1 MEQVLVYPYSKEYE
15 MVIKSRKSAE
25 ANLTRVVSPRGWGLS
40 GGILDNSGERVEIE
54 HDFEEALKACTMVW
68 FVEDGLLR
76 LPIELLLE
84 KLLLTVRNKKK
95 IYYTRYKNAEERE
108 MVEKLLPPRL
118 NAENDYETE
127 VNFTVPGGEY
137 HTLYEFKTP
146 VINVI
151 GLSENADKYK
161 MQLLL
166 KEEFTKLGYKVSVVS
181 SRRDSGIFGMHSMP
195 GFMWGGSISVTDK
208 ILQFNHYIK
217 AIEKAEGP
225 ELIILGIPGGA
236 FPRNEYRHQYFGE
249 FHFEISRA
257 VSCDCALLCSSF
269 SEYPVSYF
277 EEAEQRIRQMYD
289 MEVGF
294 HTISDKMYDCR
305 DKVTADGT
313 GTYLSVESGM
323 VSDSIREW
331 KKAKENL
338 YDTASEDET
347 KRLVDDIINRLS

>member
-15 MVIKSRKSAE
+15 AVIKNRKSAE
-25 ANLTRVVSPRGWGLS
+25 ASLARVVAPRGWGLS
-40 GGILDNSGERVEIE
+40 GDILDNSGERVEIE
-54 HDFEEALKACTMVW
+54 HNFEEALKDCTTVW
-68 FVEDGLLR
+68 FAEDGLLR
-76 LPIELLLE
+76 LPMELLLE
-84 KLLLTVRNKKK
+84 KLVLAVRNKKK

-108 MVEKLLPPRL
+108 IVEKLLPPKL
-118 NAENDYETE
+118 NAENDYERK
-127 VNFTVPGGEY
+127 VDFTVSGGEY

-146 VINVI
+146 IINVT
-151 GLSENADKYK
+151 GLSENSDKYK

-166 KEEFTKLGYKVSVVS
+166 KEEFTKLGYKVSAVS
-181 SRRDSGIFGMHSMP
+181 SRRDSGIFGMYSMP
-195 GFMWGGSISVTDK
+195 GFMWENKLSVTDK
-208 ILQFNHYIK
+208 ILRFNHYVK
-217 AIEKAEGP
+217 AIEKTERP

-257 VSCDCALLCSSF
+257 VLCDCALLCSSF

-294 HTISDKMYDCR
+294 HIISDKMYDCR

-313 GTYLSVESGM
+313 GTYLSVDSGM

-331 KKAKENL
+331 KKTKGNL
-338 YDTASEDET
+338 YDTASEDE
-347 KRLVDDIINRLS
+347 KRRLVDDIINSLS